1 METVEAFSSEHN
13 ESIETLLFEWPSSKF
28 EALYEAY
35 SKRKIA
41 DSLSSRRDREIAAL
55 WGNPNLDNEK
65 DPELRQKLMDA
76 VDEQFSRA
84 IAVLYGDIE
93 IEEKDLDWE
102 DPFLAPAKKS
112 MEKMKLPE
120 LHYDQQEEGGDN

>member
-1 METVEAFSSEHN
+1 VETVEAFSSEHN

-65 DPELRQKLMDA
+65 DPELRQKLMDS

-84 IAVLYGDIE
+84 IAVLYGEIV

-120 LHYDQQEEGGDN
+120 LHYEDNKGGDK